1 MFRYITCMCTCEHYE
16 QVPMRPRVC
25 TRNQLHVHTNARY
38 NKYKM
43 GPKACILTGN
53 CVEEGDTSHDDW
65 RHLKQVPDTA
75 DDDMED
81 QLNYLFRRTEIGLE
95 ACGEGYGD
103 DELQQEKCERRQ
115 VRKMCNVFESMRQLC
130 DAAVEAR
137 RNELDGSYYFDQAFA
152 LKTCSN
158 DVHDALLG
166 MCAEAERMPGIN
178 VDHWPWQGHSLN
190 LRKRGFSGDWMLGP
204 YGWSGQNKK

>member
-1 MFRYITCMCTCEHYE
+1 
-16 QVPMRPRVC
+16 MRPL
-25 TRNQLHVHTNARY
+25 RNSAAAAAAAAAPIEKSETGFLSRLLRGDLVASALDHDMVIGDAAR
-38 NKYKM
+38 
-43 GPKACILTGN
+43 
-53 CVEEGDTSHDDW
+53 
-65 RHLKQVPDTA
+65 TA
-75 DDDMED
+75 PG
-81 QLNYLFRRTEIGLE
+81 RT
-95 ACGEGYGD
+95 
-103 DELQQEKCERRQ
+103 
-115 VRKMCNVFESMRQLC
+115 
-130 DAAVEAR
+130 AAVEAR